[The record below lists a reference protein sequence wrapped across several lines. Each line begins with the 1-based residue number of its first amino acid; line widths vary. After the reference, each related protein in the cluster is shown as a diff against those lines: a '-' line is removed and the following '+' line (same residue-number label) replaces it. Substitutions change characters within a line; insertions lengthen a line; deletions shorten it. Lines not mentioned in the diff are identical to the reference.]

1 MIKILSYAGLGVG
14 LFAGAMALYL
24 HFAIVPEA
32 DGADYSIERKMKSKV
47 TRNDV
52 YYAEFRSLDEIRSQ
66 KIEYGEYTLLL
77 GGLAFLVSI
86 FPAVKRNKF
95 AVIGAAL
102 GFVSFFIGAAYGTHM
117 FS

>member
-1 MIKILSYAGLGVG
+1 MKILSYIGMGLGVV
-14 LFAGAMALYL
+14 AISMALYL
-24 HFAIVPEA
+24 YVEIVPES
-32 DGADYSIERKMKSKV
+32 DGVDAAIERKMESK
-47 TRNDV
+47 TMRNDA
-52 YYAEFRSLDEIRSQ
+52 YYAEFRRLDEIRSQ

-95 AVIGAAL
+95 AIVGASL
-102 GFVSFFIGAAYGTHM
+102 GLVSFFIGAAYGTHM